1 MSFLIKQSKTF
12 LSKENKKKID
22 KVLNSLSFPFYMAQ
36 SFKDSLNYPY
46 LTHIIVKR
54 PEDRNDDNY
63 NSVYAEFFL
72 DLLESFCKKNK
83 IEVNNLFRVSV
94 NMTFNFGVKK
104 SIVHEDHNFDHKQ
117 LIIYLNDCDQNSKT
131 ILLNNKNKVIK
142 EITPEKYKGVVFDKC
157 PHYMVYPKTG
167 YRVIVVYTFN

>member
-1 MSFLIKQSKTF
+1 MLNDDINSW
-12 LSKENKKKID
+12 KENRKKID
-22 KVLNSLSFPFYMAQ
+22 RVLNSLSFPFYMAQ

-63 NSVYAEFFL
+63 NSIYSEFFL
-72 DLLESFCKKNK
+72 NLLKAFCVKNK

-157 PHYMVYPKTG
+157 PHYMIYPKTG

>member
-1 MSFLIKQSKTF
+1 MTFLIKQSKNF
-12 LSKENKKKID
+12 LSKNKKKQIEE
-22 KVLNSLSFPFYMAQ
+22 VLNTVSFPLYMAQ
-36 SFKDSLNYPY
+36 SFKNSFEYPY
-46 LTHIIVKR
+46 LTHVILKR
-54 PEDRNDDNY
+54 TEDRKDDNC
-63 NSVYAEFFL
+63 SSIYADFFL
-72 DLLESFCKKNK
+72 DMLKSFCVKNK
-83 IEVNNLFRVSV
+83 IKVNNVFRVAV

-157 PHYMVYPKTG
+157 PHYMIYPKTG
-167 YRVIVVYTFN
+167 YRVIVVYTFD